1 MKEIPVDQMSIDER
15 QTSMN
20 EAKVLS
26 MLDHPN
32 IVAYYESFLEEQ
44 IMTIVMEYVQGN
56 VLNSF
61 STTHQSNSLM
71 IRAVQI

>member
-1 MKEIPVDQMSIDER
+1 MSIDER
-15 QTSMN
+15 QISMN

-56 VLNSF
+56 IFHSF
-61 STTHQSNSLM
+61 HCSAQWH
-71 IRAVQI
+71 I